1 MRERTMIFGL
11 VLPRRQAPGS
21 CGPLGWRP
29 SGAADTRRRHPA
41 GLSSGKTARRH
52 RAGPGHRRKSSARAT
67 VHLDTRDRAEPA
79 PTGLSLFNENVILTV
94 P

>member
-11 VLPRRQAPGS
+11 VPPRRQAPGS

-41 GLSSGKTARRH
+41 GAVKRKKT
-52 RAGPGHRRKSSARAT
+52 RAGRGSGALGLGRAATLANADANTGGQRFARA
-67 VHLDTRDRAEPA
+67 V
-79 PTGLSLFNENVILTV
+79 
-94 P
+94 